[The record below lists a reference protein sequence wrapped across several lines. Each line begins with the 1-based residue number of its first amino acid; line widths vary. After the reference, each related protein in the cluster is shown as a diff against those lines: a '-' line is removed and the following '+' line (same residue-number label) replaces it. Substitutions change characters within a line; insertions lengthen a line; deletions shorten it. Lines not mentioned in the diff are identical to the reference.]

1 MAKRPPKKEYKGS
14 AYIGV
19 VGPDGEHGPCRD
31 SIESIA
37 RRPGDSPPVFMRAT
51 KGYEARQKHL
61 NNFIETK
68 YDFILLLDQDQTFPT
83 DTLDKLRS
91 HKLPYVSGF
100 YMRRNLQIL
109 APVWYRPSRG
119 KWPMEPWVGPIERGK
134 LHPLGASGW
143 GCMLMHRDVIMGVRA
158 LLKGEWEV
166 LEDDMD
172 VWPYDLKR
180 IMSAL
185 HGLDELLNTEN
196 LHTIAVR
203 AFVDV
208 LKNEIRPLRA
218 DRDQVGSDIRF
229 PFYAL
234 KAGFQL
240 YGDPDVSCGHIVQHA
255 LSLADYELI
264 SAEMFDEARK
274 NQRRFIN
281 KERRKMR
288 AQQQEV
294 TGE

>member
-1 MAKRPPKKEYKGS
+1 
-14 AYIGV
+14 
-19 VGPDGEHGPCRD
+19 
-31 SIESIA
+31 
-37 RRPGDSPPVFMRAT
+37 
-51 KGYEARQKHL
+51 
-61 NNFIETK
+61 
-68 YDFILLLDQDQTFPT
+68 
-83 DTLDKLRS
+83 
-91 HKLPYVSGF
+91 
-100 YMRRNLQIL
+100 
-109 APVWYRPSRG
+109 
-119 KWPMEPWVGPIERGK
+119 
-134 LHPLGASGW
+134 
-143 GCMLMHRDVIMGVRA
+143 MLMHRDVIMGVRA

-185 HGLDELLNTEN
+185 HGLDELLNTDN
-196 LHTIAVR
+196 LNSIAVR